1 MPGFKYDSQGL
12 LTAVIQDTDTGEIL
26 MVAHM
31 DKKALERTLKEKKT
45 VFYSRSR
52 NQYWIKGEIS
62 GHTQDVIQSLTD
74 CDRDAV
80 VIKVRQKGGACHLGY
95 RSCFVH
101 ELDSNGEIVR
111 ITQDKIFDPGKVYK
125 E

>member
-1 MPGFKYDSQGL
+1 MEEFKYDSQGL
-12 LTAVIQDTDTGEIL
+12 LTAVIQDADTGEIL

-31 DKKALERTLKEKKT
+31 DKTALERTLKEKKT

-52 NQYWIKGEIS
+52 KQYWTKGETS
-62 GHTQDVIQSLTD
+62 GHVQEVIQALAD

-101 ELDSNGEIVR
+101 ELDSKGEITR
-111 ITQDKIFDPGKVYK
+111 ITQDKVFDPDKVYK